1 MKNLTSRGKHF
12 KPRHTLNTQRVK
24 IDDKTYVEAPK
35 TDDPQKVREL
45 YQKNREPRK
54 WLPTTSKP

>member
-1 MKNLTSRGKHF
+1 MKNLSSRRKHF
-12 KPRHTLNTQRVK
+12 KPRPTLNTQRVK
-24 IDDKTYVEAPK
+24 IDAKTYVEAPL
-35 TDDPQKVREL
+35 TEDPQKVREL